1 MVCVLFLRNV
11 HLAISHHFYKADSSC
26 TSSVLQ
32 LQQLPSLP
40 STYSSNRLPSFQ
52 PPCMQSTAVHSS
64 STAPPCVCVPRAS
77 QDHICLCVLLL
88 LYQEPKS
95 YYSCQSPPIPI
106 HLNLGFPAVLKSEME
121 KKTRTGAELPLPITS
136 VTVPVTHLQSPSTGA
151 FTPVFRDKDKLSL

>member
-11 HLAISHHFYKADSSC
+11 HLAISHHFNKADSSC

-40 STYSSNRLPSFQ
+40 STYSRNCLPSFQ

-121 KKTRTGAELPLPITS
+121 KKQGQVLNSL
-136 VTVPVTHLQSPSTGA
+136 SPSL
-151 FTPVFRDKDKLSL
+151 LSLSLLHICSPPALEPSLQCLETKTS

>member
-11 HLAISHHFYKADSSC
+11 HLAISHHFDKADSSC

-40 STYSSNRLPSFQ
+40 STYSSNHLPSFQ

-121 KKTRTGAELPLPITS
+121 KKQGQVLNSL
-136 VTVPVTHLQSPSTGA
+136 SPSL
-151 FTPVFRDKDKLSL
+151 LSLSLLHICSPPALEPSLQCLETKTS

>member
-1 MVCVLFLRNV
+1 MFLRNV
-11 HLAISHHFYKADSSC
+11 HLAISHHFDKADSSC

-40 STYSSNRLPSFQ
+40 STYSRNCLPSFQ

-121 KKTRTGAELPLPITS
+121 KKQGQVLNSL
-136 VTVPVTHLQSPSTGA
+136 SPSL
-151 FTPVFRDKDKLSL
+151 LSLSLLHICSPPALEPSLQCLETKTS

>member
-1 MVCVLFLRNV
+1 VVCVLFLRNV
-11 HLAISHHFYKADSSC
+11 HLAISHHFDKADSSC

-40 STYSSNRLPSFQ
+40 STYSRNCLPSFQ

-121 KKTRTGAELPLPITS
+121 KKQGQVLNSL
-136 VTVPVTHLQSPSTGA
+136 SPSL
-151 FTPVFRDKDKLSL
+151 LSLSLLHICSPPALEPSLQCLETKTS

>member
-11 HLAISHHFYKADSSC
+11 HLAISHHFDKADSSC

-40 STYSSNRLPSFQ
+40 STYSRNCLPSFQ

-121 KKTRTGAELPLPITS
+121 KKQGQVLNSL
-136 VTVPVTHLQSPSTGA
+136 SPSL
-151 FTPVFRDKDKLSL
+151 LSLSLLHICSPPALEPSLQCLETKTS

>member
-121 KKTRTGAELPLPITS
+121 KKQGQVLNSL
-136 VTVPVTHLQSPSTGA
+136 SPSL
-151 FTPVFRDKDKLSL
+151 LSLSLLHICSPPALEPSLQCLETKTS